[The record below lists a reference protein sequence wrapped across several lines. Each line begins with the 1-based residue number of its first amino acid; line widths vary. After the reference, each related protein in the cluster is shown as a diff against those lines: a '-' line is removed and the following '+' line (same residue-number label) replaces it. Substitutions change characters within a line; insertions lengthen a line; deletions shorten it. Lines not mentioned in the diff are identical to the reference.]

1 MTKGRIMIAVLALI
15 GAVVGAGVGAL
26 AAPGTS
32 RYVAEAN
39 VAFLPAPELTMVE
52 ASDFWE
58 VLTRGQVTRTAAIVY
73 DDPRWLPAAA
83 EAAKVPGSDLTLT
96 AAALPETTILKVT
109 VTAGSAQAAE
119 SALNNVLTTATPE
132 VSSLASP
139 YFVKVMWPP
148 QGSASPA
155 PSPGRTQVAGAGALA
170 GLLAG
175 GGLGW
180 LLSRRRRAT
189 QTPNDDPDSFAGHA
203 GDPAADLATDSIR
216 SGS

>member
-15 GAVVGAGVGAL
+15 GAVIGAGVGAV

-73 DDPRWLPAAA
+73 DDPRWLTSAAD
-83 EAAKVPGSDLTLT
+83 AAKVSRDDLTLN

-109 VTAGSAQAAE
+109 VSAGSAEAAE
-119 SALNNVLTTATPE
+119 AALNNVLTTATPE
-132 VSSLASP
+132 VSSLATP
-139 YFVKVMWPP
+139 YFVRVMWPP
-148 QGSASPA
+148 QGSASPE
-155 PSPGRTQVAGAGALA
+155 PSPGRTQVAAAGALA
-170 GLLAG
+170 GLLVG
-175 GGLGW
+175 GGIGW
-180 LLSRRRRAT
+180 FLSRRRRVTAT
-189 QTPNDDPDSFAGHA
+189 PGRHSGSD
-203 GDPAADLATDSIR
+203 GDPAVDVATDSIR